1 MFSRAISRPTAG
13 LSPSPYSSGPVPSL
27 TSRPIRGPLP
37 SAMMLVAIVADQR
50 ITATWASSAVR
61 SANPSTRA
69 PSFRHSKK
77 QTVKSC
83 GVVSTLTG
91 VTVVPSEN
99 RPSVSVPPMST
110 STV

>member
-1 MFSRAISRPTAG
+1 MTRPTAG
-13 LSPSPYSSGPVPSL
+13 LVVFPYSSSPVSSL
-27 TSRPIRGPLP
+27 TSSPIRGPLP

-50 ITATWASSAVR
+50 ITATCASSAVG
-61 SANPSTRA
+61 SSNPSCFA

-91 VTVVPSEN
+91 VTVTPSEN
-99 RPSVSVPPMST
+99 RPSVSVPPMSM

>member
-1 MFSRAISRPTAG
+1 M
-13 LSPSPYSSGPVPSL
+13 PSL
-27 TSRPIRGPLP
+27 TSRPIRGPLR

-50 ITATWASSAVR
+50 ITATCASSAVR
-61 SANPSTRA
+61 SSKPSWRA

-99 RPSVSVPPMST
+99 RPSVSVPPMSM